1 MEPKGTIPKEQI
13 DAVTEATDLV
23 QLISGYTPLKASG
36 QNFLGLCPFHQEK
49 TPSFVVSPGRG
60 SYHCFGCG
68 VHGDAIGFLMGIEHF
83 HFLEAVEF
91 LADRAGIAL
100 DRKGG
105 SSSVK
110 SFGPIRGCLDSSLEF
125 YRKNLVQAGSD
136 SKIKAYLKQRQL
148 SLELAD
154 RFQMGWAP
162 EGWSH
167 LHDHLN
173 QLGVEVAVQNA
184 AGLIKQ
190 SERGSWYDRMRDRLI
205 FPIRDVQG
213 RCLGFAGRILGDG
226 EPKYLNPPE
235 TELYKKSST
244 FYGAF
249 EAKDDIRRGRK
260 ALLVEGYLDVIR
272 LHEQGFKYAIAG
284 CGTALN
290 QEHVRA
296 LRRLGVEEVEVLL
309 DGDEAGKTAAAKA
322 ARLFVENDMDAR
334 VAVLPEG
341 LDPDDFF
348 AKYSSAQMSTLLA
361 EAPRDHEYLL
371 DRAFD
376 EVRDKG
382 LTQQANKAGE
392 LVALAKEIRSADK
405 RDIFL
410 NLVAQ
415 KFGVDKKRLMGRAK
429 EAPKP
434 ARVDFDGGIKLPQG
448 IDLAQ
453 VDASEKALISYLV
466 EQHQALKTIRKEIFA
481 EHIKNLNLR
490 ELFERIIS
498 LEDVEYEQI
507 HPFDMPRFF
516 PEQSSVITQLQASS
530 NRYATES
537 FSETKLN
544 RLIEEFRQ
552 GQTRAHLKV
561 LKGSEAERE
570 MVMEM
575 MRKRRK
581 SKESGTA

>member
-1 MEPKGTIPKEQI
+1 MEPKGHIPKEQI
-13 DAVTEATDLV
+13 DAIVESTDLV

-36 QNFLGLCPFHQEK
+36 QNFMGLCPFHQEK
-49 TPSFVVSPGRG
+49 TPSFVVSPSRG

-68 VHGDAIGFLMGIEHF
+68 VHGNAIGFLMDVEHF
-83 HFLEAVEF
+83 HFIEAVEY
-91 LADRAGIAL
+91 LADRAGYKL

-105 SSSVK
+105 GEAYK
-110 SFGPIRGCLDSSLEF
+110 GFGEVRSCLDQTLEYF
-125 YRKNLVQAGSD
+125 RNRLVQGGAD
-136 SKIKAYLKQRQL
+136 SKVRRYLTQREL

-154 RFQMGWAP
+154 RFQLGWAP
-162 EGWSH
+162 EGWTL
-167 LHDHLN
+167 LHDYLN
-173 QLGVEVAVQNA
+173 LKGVEQKVQES

-190 SERGSWYDRMRDRLI
+190 GESGNWYDRLRDRLI

-235 TELYKKSST
+235 TELYKKSSV

-249 EAKDDIRRGRK
+249 EARDEIRRSKK

-272 LHEQGFKYAIAG
+272 LHEQGFKWAIAG

-296 LRRLGVEEVEVLL
+296 LRRLGVTEVELLL

-322 ARLFVENDMDAR
+322 ARLFVENDLDAR

-348 AKYSSAQMSTLLA
+348 KKYSSAQMTRLLE

-371 DRAFD
+371 DRAYD

-382 LTQQANKAGE
+382 LTQQANRASE
-392 LVALAKEIRSADK
+392 LVALSREIQSADK

-410 NLVAQ
+410 NLVAK
-415 KFGVDKKRLMGRAK
+415 KFGVDRGRLTSRAQS
-429 EAPKP
+429 APKP
-434 ARVDFDGGIKLPQG
+434 ARANLEAGIRLPQG
-448 IDLAQ
+448 IDLRQ
-453 VDASEKALISYLV
+453 IEPSEKALICYLI
-466 EQHQALKTIRKEIFA
+466 EQHQALQTIRREVGTEELTNIY
-481 EHIKNLNLR
+481 LR
-490 ELFERIIS
+490 ELFERIVS

-516 PEQSSVITQLQASS
+516 PEHSSVITQLQRSA
-530 NRYATES
+530 NRYSTES
-537 FSETKLN
+537 YSEDKLAK
-544 RLIEEFRQ
+544 LIEEFHLGKTKQRL
-552 GQTRAHLKV
+552 RAV
-561 LKGSEAERE
+561 KGSDAERE
-570 MVMEM
+570 QVMAM
-575 MRKRRK
+575 MKQRKT
-581 SKESGTA
+581 KESGTA